1 MTVTRSVRAEASR
14 NERGS
19 AESRRR
25 RKRYLLDAYAANVEA
40 LVLVDT
46 GDDVLAVLQERD
58 SATALLEEWSG
69 QAVEWQVR
77 PACRCYR
84 CGDLLVFETLT
95 VDRIVPGCQK
105 GTYRRTNIRPAC
117 FDCNRETGNGVRSKK

>member
-25 RKRYLLDAYAANVEA
+25 RREWLLDTYRANVDA
-40 LVLVDT
+40 FVVDGEVRDPAPLWLEGT
-46 GDDVLAVLQERD
+46 WER
-58 SATALLEEWSG
+58 
-69 QAVEWQVR
+69 
-77 PACRCYR
+77 ACRCYR
-84 CGDLLVFETLT
+84 CGRLLTLLTLT
-95 VDRIVPGCQK
+95 VDRIVPGCQG

-117 FDCNRETGNGVRSKK
+117 FDCNRETGNGVRSK